1 MATNINDLIF
11 IKRVKKAHH
20 DEGHGGAWKIAYADF
35 VTAMMAFFLLMWLL
49 NSTTEAQRTGI
60 SNYFAPASV
69 SQEMS
74 GAGGV
79 LGGRSIDSSGAS
91 VSDHTSPRILLGN
104 PSPILGNAKE
114 ESEDMVGSFT
124 QKGTVDSHNYEDA
137 SGSHMGPLSAHDQEQ
152 GDGAYLGNVDRK
164 TAKDSKSEALG
175 AGEAPKHL
183 GPGEGE
189 GVSPVK
195 GDKQGFDARQ
205 GPHDN
210 TEFDPTIAHGD
221 QQSLANE
228 GVAAEAVRQRDMR
241 MPQNLTADEQAPY
254 RRHMAEEKRFSTA
267 EQALKQALANDPVLK
282 KYGKNFKVDS
292 SSAGLRI
299 QMVDD
304 EKNAMFPLGSA
315 DMIEITSQLLEK
327 VAAMV
332 APMSNKIVIAG
343 HTDSIP
349 YRAGSGYG
357 NWELSTDRAHAA
369 RRALVEAGV
378 SEDRIVN
385 VSGKAATDP
394 LIKADPKAAGNRRI
408 SILLMR
414 ENTTAA
420 ELNRDRSLRGATD
433 GRGSAGFSPSSRGSG
448 RYTRRGERPS
458 QTGGTARFG
467 QDGRPLDT
475 SRTNSAPIN
484 PASVNVAPTLQPEA
498 RNTQPVAA
506 TEAPEAATTENHG
519 AAPEASGAAA
529 ADNPATADV
538 SANKIEHQPADQV
551 EIGEIEAA
559 VEPEIAEEIDQGLPP
574 VGDIWLDLE

>member
-49 NSTTEAQRTGI
+49 NSTTEAQRTAI

-79 LGGRSIDSSGAS
+79 LGGRTIDSSGAM
-91 VSDHTSPRILLGN
+91 VSQHNSPRILLGN

-114 ESEDMVGSFT
+114 ESEDMAGSFT

-137 SGSHMGPLSAHDQEQ
+137 SGSHMGPLSAHDQAQ
-152 GDGAYLGNVDRK
+152 GDGAYLGNVDKK
-164 TAKDSKSEALG
+164 TAEDSKSEALG
-175 AGEAPKHL
+175 AGSAPKHL

-221 QQSLANE
+221 QQSLANQ
-228 GVAAEAVRQRDMR
+228 GVAAEAVRQRDKR
-241 MPQNLTADEQAPY
+241 MPQGLTADQEAPY
-254 RRHMAEEKRFSTA
+254 RRHIAEEKRFSTA
-267 EQALKQALANDPVLK
+267 EQALKQALANDPILK
-282 KYGKNFKVDS
+282 KYDKNFKIDS

-315 DMIEITSQLLEK
+315 DMIEITSQLLAK

-343 HTDSIP
+343 HTDAIP

-378 SEDRIVN
+378 PEDRIVN

-408 SILLMR
+408 SILLTR
-414 ENTTAA
+414 ENATAA
-420 ELNRDRSLRGATD
+420 ELNRDRSLRNATGRGPAGVGPS
-433 GRGSAGFSPSSRGSG
+433 GRGSGGYLRQ
-448 RYTRRGERPS
+448 GERPS
-458 QTGGTARFG
+458 QTDRTPRFG
-467 QDGRPLDT
+467 QNGRPLDT
-475 SRTNSAPIN
+475 SRTNPAAIN
-484 PASVNVAPTLQPEA
+484 PTSVNVAPALQPEA
-498 RNTQPVAA
+498 RNTQPVVAA
-506 TEAPEAATTENHG
+506 EAPAAANHD
-519 AAPEASGAAA
+519 AAPEAPVAAA
-529 ADNPATADV
+529 PTEAEQPATADKPA
-538 SANKIEHQPADQV
+538 SKIEHEPADKV
-551 EIGEIEAA
+551 EVGEIEAA
-559 VEPEIAEEIDQGLPP
+559 VEPEAAEEVNQGLPP